1 MGLPEQSRV
10 RPLARHGSTLVYVG
24 QLPRSEREV
33 VLKICFTPFMTP
45 LQQQQAYLHLRQEVS
60 RLQTLKNS
68 HILTPLMVR
77 KTWQGLVFVS
87 AYAPAGSL
95 QQLLPGPLP
104 QYRALTIIR
113 QIGEAL
119 QAAHQQGIVHGNLMP
134 NNVLFMQRAPE
145 KAVDDASRDQG
156 QLSGPEQKD
165 HIVLSDFYL
174 PSLAS
179 TQIVSSGNEQPQLR
193 HYMAPEQFMGQRSA
207 LADQY
212 ALAAIAYEL
221 FTGKAPFDGAA
232 RTTLQHKHTYVTPP
246 APDMLNPDL
255 PAVISRAISKGLSK
269 DPAARFASV
278 QDFLNV
284 LDAIEPPVV
293 DAVATLPI
301 GAKITG
307 SPSPVGSAGVAQSL
321 NAPRRSRTRIRKRL
335 LLMSAALLVLLL
347 ATGAFFA
354 TGASLFNGRSEV
366 KVVPTRLATTSP
378 TITQQAR
385 IQTTAIATLSP
396 TPMPTFR
403 PTIGV
408 TSTPTA
414 TPVPLSTATPTTPAP
429 TPVIQA
435 APASTPTP
443 VPTSNPVSSPVAPGT
458 VKPILECVHLQGA
471 NGYVAKF
478 GYLNISNDNVTIPVG
493 DNNMIVPSQYSGS
506 LPTDFV
512 PGRQYA
518 VMQINARSSDVLV
531 WALNGATATAST
543 LSPRC

>member
-24 QLPRSEREV
+24 QLPRSKREV

-60 RLQTLKNS
+60 RLQALKNP
-68 HILTPLMVR
+68 HVLAPLTVR

-104 QYRALTIIR
+104 QDRALTIIR

-119 QAAHQQGIVHGNLMP
+119 RAAHQQGIVHGNLMP

-145 KAVDDASRDQG
+145 KTVDDALRDQD
-156 QLSGPEQKD
+156 QPSELEKKD
-165 HIVLSDFYL
+165 YVALSDFYL

-179 TQIVSSGNEQPQLR
+179 VQIVSSGNEQPQLR
-193 HYMAPEQFMGQRSA
+193 HYMAPEQFLGQRSA

-221 FTGKAPFDGAA
+221 FTGKTPFAGSA

-246 APDMLNPDL
+246 APDTLNPDL
-255 PAVISRAISKGLSK
+255 PVVIARAISKGLSK

-278 QDFLNV
+278 QDFLNA
-284 LDAIEPPVV
+284 LEAIEPPVM

-301 GAKITG
+301 EAKTIG
-307 SPSPVGSAGVAQSL
+307 SPAPVERADVAQSL
-321 NAPRRSRTRIRKRL
+321 NVTRRSRTRIRTRW
-335 LLMSAALLVLLL
+335 LLMSVALLFLLL

-354 TGASLFNGRSEV
+354 TGAPFFNRSSTV
-366 KVVPTRLATTSP
+366 KVVPTPLATAKS

-385 IQTTAIATLSP
+385 IETTAVATPSATPKP
-396 TPMPTFR
+396 TSLPTV
-403 PTIGV
+403 GV

-414 TPVPLSTATPTTPAP
+414 TLAPLPTATPTTP
-429 TPVIQA
+429 VMQV
-435 APASTPTP
+435 SPTP
-443 VPTSNPVSSPVAPGT
+443 VPTSNPAGSPVAPGT

-471 NGYVAKF
+471 SGYVAKF
-478 GYLNISNDNVTIPVG
+478 GYLNTSSDNVTIPVG

-506 LPTDFV
+506 LPTNFV

-518 VMQINARSSDVLV
+518 VVQINASSGDVLV
-531 WALNGATATAST
+531 WALNGATATASA
-543 LSPRC
+543 LSTRC